1 MTNANASAAAKALL
15 EEFWDLK
22 LPIDPKFFAE
32 KLGIE
37 IVSANLGLRS
47 GFLDADKCLYS
58 LWCCLFSASFWFY
71 CDGTFC

>member
-32 KLGIE
+32 KFVI
-37 IVSANLGLRS
+37 
-47 GFLDADKCLYS
+47 
-58 LWCCLFSASFWFY
+58 
-71 CDGTFC
+71 